1 MKRLFVWCED
11 DQVTQKGAVMVQYES
26 VKSDGGDAW
35 CDVDGTKY
43 APSQISAF
51 ILQKMKETA
60 EAHLG
65 ETVTDAV
72 VTVPAYFNDSQR
84 QATKD
89 AGKIAGLNVLR
100 IIHEPTAAALA
111 YGLAKKNAGTIEDFQ
126 PVAATFDLPVLEL
139 GSEERRPG
147 N

>member
-1 MKRLFVWCED
+1 MTHSFPTRRSSELGASKRLMGRRYD
-11 DQVTQKGAVMVQYES
+11 GPVTQKDAAMVPYKI

-35 CDVDGTKY
+35 VDVDGTKY

-84 QATKD
+84 HATKD
-89 AGKIAGLNVLR
+89 AGKIAGFIVLR
-100 IIHEPTAAALA
+100 ILTEPTEAALA
-111 YGLAKKNAGTIEDFQ
+111 SGLYKQYAGTI
-126 PVAATFDLPVLEL
+126 PVFYH
-139 GSEERRPG
+139 GG
-147 N
+147 G